1 MGKWARGWEMK
12 DLVAMFPMDEIA
24 EFCRR
29 WKIQEMAVFGS
40 VLRADFDS
48 ESDILL

>member
-1 MGKWARGWEMK
+1 MK

>member
-1 MGKWARGWEMK
+1 
-12 DLVAMFPMDEIA
+12 MDKIA

-29 WKIQEMAVFGS
+29 WKIQEMAVLGS

-48 ESDILL
+48 ESDVDIMVAFHDDAE